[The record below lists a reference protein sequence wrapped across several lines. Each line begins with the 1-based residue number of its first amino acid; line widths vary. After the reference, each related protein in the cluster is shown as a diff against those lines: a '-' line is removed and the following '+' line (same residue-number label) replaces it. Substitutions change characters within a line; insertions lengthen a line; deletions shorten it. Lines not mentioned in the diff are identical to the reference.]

1 MQQVLKP
8 LQGFCF
14 PSAAKSGQN
23 WAIGKIIGSKVE
35 SLNDMWVKCSHKWSK
50 TTTWLNLSGSF
61 NFILDC
67 FSHTALFTS
76 DMWSNPGCLVILN
89 GTLSLAKKHGCR
101 PWPSPLSGFVW
112 RVRQDG
118 MVVHQL
124 PHSHCRKNSDIPRS
138 WPDPERSMI
147 KLTVNGQNPAPV
159 GNYWQLWNT
168 ITMGL

>member
-8 LQGFCF
+8 LQIFGF
-14 PSAAKSGQN
+14 PERGKIGQN
-23 WAIGKIIGSKVE
+23 WAGKIIGSKVE

-50 TTTWLNLSGSF
+50 RTTWFNLSGRF
-61 NFILDC
+61 NLILDG
-67 FSHTALFTS
+67 FSHAAFFTS
-76 DMWSNPGCLVILN
+76 DMWSKPSCLDSEWHSGKETWLQTMAVP
-89 GTLSLAKKHGCR
+89 TL
-101 PWPSPLSGFVW
+101 WVW

-124 PHSHCRKNSDIPRS
+124 PHPHCRKNSDIPRS
-138 WPDPERSMI
+138 WPDPEGFVI

-168 ITMGL
+168 ITMGLT